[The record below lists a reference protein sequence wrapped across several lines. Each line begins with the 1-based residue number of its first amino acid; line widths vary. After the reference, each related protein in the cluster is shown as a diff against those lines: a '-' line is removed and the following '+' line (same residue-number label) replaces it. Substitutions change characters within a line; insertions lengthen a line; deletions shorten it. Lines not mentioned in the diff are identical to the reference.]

1 MLDKAAITR
10 EAQKYAAE
18 GQIEKAITT
27 YQKLLMEEE
36 DSGVYNVIGD
46 LYLRKKDYE
55 KALQA
60 FKRAANIFREDG
72 FYLKAIA
79 LYKKILNINPS
90 DVSILIALGKLN
102 AEKGLIG
109 NAIENFLSAAQ
120 IFIKEGAVEK
130 ELDIYKKIL
139 KLTPSDIP
147 LRIKASELSL
157 KIGLRE
163 EAIDEYLRIAGEYL
177 NKGEHDKAKEF
188 CQKVVDMGLQNV
200 SADTLLNYSRVAIG
214 LGYVNDAKEVLVR
227 LTEIYPSNTEYKRLL
242 GSIYL
247 KEGLL
252 EKAWGEL
259 LPCIDEAISLK
270 RWDEAAGLLG
280 DFTDVDPIAFERRLI
295 TIYIGKGD
303 KDVARKK
310 LYGLAELYEGKGH
323 LEDAIQLYKELL
335 ELNPSDDV
343 AKEKVRE
350 LRDVLGIEE
359 EVTPPE
365 PLEEEKPVAFQ
376 PISPETLEEELADA
390 EFYVEHGLKAEAI
403 KIYERLLSIFPDNE
417 EIAERL
423 SALRRPEEKPEEEEE
438 DLMVKYDLAEVYM
451 KNRDYNNAFTL
462 YREIYTKDPDFRD
475 VNSKIEMLKRLTSEP
490 KDKIR
495 TKRSRVSYI

>member
-1 MLDKAAITR
+1 MLDRVAITR
-10 EAQKYAAE
+10 EAQKYTAE

-27 YQKLLMEEE
+27 WQKLLMEEE
-36 DSGVYNVIGD
+36 DGSVYNVIGD

-55 KALQA
+55 NALQA

-90 DVSILIALGKLN
+90 DVSSLIALGKLN

-120 IFIKEGAVEK
+120 IFVKEGAVEK
-130 ELDIYKKIL
+130 ELDMYKRIL

-157 KIGLRE
+157 KMGLRE
-163 EAIDEYLRIAGEYL
+163 EAIDEYLEIAKEYL

-188 CQKVVDMGLQNV
+188 YQKAVDMGLQNA
-200 SADTLLNYSRVAIG
+200 SAHTLLNYSRVAIG

-247 KEGLL
+247 KEGLSG
-252 EKAWGEL
+252 KAWEEL

-280 DFTDVDPIAFERRLI
+280 NFTDVDPMAVERRLI

-350 LRDVLGIEE
+350 LRDVLGIKE

-365 PLEEEKPVAFQ
+365 PLEEEPLAFQ

-390 EFYVEHGLKAEAI
+390 EFYVEHGLKDEAI

-417 EIAERL
+417 EISERL

-438 DLMVKYDLAEVYM
+438 DNVVKYDLAEVYM

-462 YREIYTKDPDFRD
+462 YMEIYTRDPDFRD
-475 VNSKIEMLKRLTSEP
+475 VSSKIEMLKRLTSEP